1 MVGFVSRFV
10 FKMRFEVVV
19 IFVFVF
25 FKFDV
30 VIGISVF
37 VENLMSSIKGIGVK
51 VFVVD
56 IIEVIIRFEVF

>member
-10 FKMRFEVVV
+10 FKMRLEVVV

-25 FKFDV
+25 FKFDL
-30 VIGISVF
+30 VICVGVF
-37 VENLMSSIKGIGVK
+37 VENLMCGVKIWVK

-56 IIEVIIRFEVF
+56 IIEVIVRFEVF

>member
-1 MVGFVSRFV
+1 MVGFVSRFI
-10 FKMRFEVVV
+10 FKMRLEVVV